1 MKNLITLPHW
11 KYSVSWDIK
20 SGALADFLASWE
32 NHSALVVC
40 NEEDGLAI
48 LEYSL
53 ILIRRHDCQ
62 YKTNS
67 CVGSYYPSH
76 NLDHLSSLQTTWCCK
91 TLYVN
96 VGLVCGILPYFCFK
110 IFQVLHWLTQSAWI
124 GCESTNKSCHPC
136 PTTLRTI
143 FANWWSVLQ

>member
-32 NHSALVVC
+32 NHSSSVVC

-76 NLDHLSSLQTTWCCK
+76 NLDHFSSLQQGCTCDFISDLLSEYPLTICF
-91 TLYVN
+91 T
-96 VGLVCGILPYFCFK
+96 ILG
-110 IFQVLHWLTQSAWI
+110 SS
-124 GCESTNKSCHPC
+124 E
-136 PTTLRTI
+136 
-143 FANWWSVLQ
+143 